1 MESLTIKILF
11 FDTSALLKLFIDEL
25 GSDTVKWLT
34 SNNVKVGNSLHF
46 VVNDQVCIEFERK
59 ITDFLKY
66 GRISVAK
73 SHVIIDKFN
82 RHYKNKVFRVIGQ
95 EILSNTKQE
104 VSLNDI
110 LQKLSL
116 VKGDDDWDGLI
127 YQSIVNALACFDGDS
142 HPILIT
148 CDSKFGKKVVSAGFR
163 VIDPSKQSRE
173 QVLATLKSPDSSV
186 SE

>member
-1 MESLTIKILF
+1 MTVKILF

-59 ITDFLKY
+59 KTDFLKD

-95 EILSNTKQE
+95 EI
-104 VSLNDI
+104 I
-110 LQKLSL
+110 LAHGANCVTPQ
-116 VKGDDDWDGLI
+116 I
-127 YQSIVNALACFDGDS
+127 I
-142 HPILIT
+142 
-148 CDSKFGKKVVSAGFR
+148 
-163 VIDPSKQSRE
+163 SRE
-173 QVLATLKSPDSSV
+173 NAYLSTAIN
-186 SE
+186 